1 MNRLDNW
8 GGRPGSGDAETRRL
22 KLEQI
27 SKELDALEDVPL
39 VSAQEEEP
47 TPKEE
52 GLDLTPALA
61 ALKGMYERGEIK
73 FTARASDEGEFR
85 EIDGEKALLLL
96 GEFGA
101 HTLLQDFSGDR
112 AHYTLSAAL
121 PRSGGRH
128 ASLII
133 EVESVGV

>member
-1 MNRLDNW
+1 MNRLDNL
-8 GGRPGSGDAETRRL
+8 GDRPGSGDAETRRL
-22 KLEQI
+22 RLEQI
-27 SKELDALEDVPL
+27 YSMLDALEDVPL
-39 VSAQEEEP
+39 ESAQDEA
-47 TPKEE
+47 TLKE
-52 GLDLTPALA
+52 GAPDLTPALA
-61 ALKGMYERGEIK
+61 ELKGMYERGEIK

-112 AHYTLSAAL
+112 AHYTLSAVL
-121 PRSGGRH
+121 PRDGGRH
-128 ASLII
+128 ASLVI